1 MSENTEY
8 ETIVVSRDGRVGV
21 ITLNRPKALN
31 ALNEQTMNDV
41 VAAATDLDRDPDIGA
56 IVLTG
61 SEKAFAAGADI
72 KEMATK
78 SAAEMYRVDFF
89 SPWDAFARL
98 RTPKIAAVAGYALGG
113 GCELAMMC
121 DLIIAADTAKFGQP
135 EINLGVIPGMGGT
148 QRLIR
153 AIGKSKAMDMILTA
167 RQMDAEEAERSG
179 LVARVVPADQLLDTA
194 NDVARTIAGLSKPV
208 AQHAVESVNVAYETT
223 LQQGVQYE
231 RRVFHGLFST
241 ADQKEGMAAFS
252 EKRKANF
259 THE

>member
-1 MSENTEY
+1 MSDSTSY
-8 ETIVVSRDGRVGV
+8 ETIEVTREGRVGTV
-21 ITLNRPKALN
+21 TLNRPKALN

-41 VAAATDLDRDPDIGA
+41 VAAAVELDQDPEIGA

-72 KEMATK
+72 KEMSTK
-78 SAAEMYRVDFF
+78 SAADMYREDFF
-89 SPWDAFARL
+89 SRWDVFVRL

-148 QRLIR
+148 QRLTR
-153 AIGKSKAMDMILTA
+153 AVGKAKAMDLILTG
-167 RQMDAEEAERSG
+167 RQMDADEAERSG
-179 LVARVVPADQLLDTA
+179 LVARVVPAAELLDTA
-194 NDVARTIAGLSKPV
+194 HDVARTIANQSKPV
-208 AQHAVESVNVAYETT
+208 AQHAVETVNAAYETT
-223 LQQGVQYE
+223 LQQGVHHE

-241 ADQKEGMAAFS
+241 ADQKEGMAAFA

-259 THE
+259 SHE